1 MVQTTDLKSKEISMQ
16 SATER
21 MLEVAGPLF
30 ADRPFDAVST
40 REIAKAANVNL
51 SAISYHF
58 ENKEGLYRAVFEK
71 IIADLEPIRVGFAM
85 FLRTKMAAAGDD
97 RAALAAIVAEFVS
110 RLMDSI
116 MSPENPRWRMRLIIR
131 EIQHPSDCFDTVM
144 QGHIN
149 IMHDL
154 IGILVAKATG
164 EPEASEKVRLMTH
177 SVLIV
182 CLQYALSEPLVK
194 ARLGWDQVG
203 PAEIGKIK
211 SVLTVTVLRIL
222 NLGEFAERLILENSE

>member
-1 MVQTTDLKSKEISMQ
+1 MVQTIDLNNKTSSR

-21 MLEVAGPLF
+21 LLEAAGPLF

-40 REIAKAANVNL
+40 REIAKAADVNL

-71 IIADLEPIRVGFAM
+71 IVADLEPIRVGFAM
-85 FLRTKMAAAGDD
+85 FLRTKMAEAGDD
-97 RAALAAIVAEFVS
+97 RAALAIIVAEFVS

-131 EIQHPSDCFDTVM
+131 EIQHPTDSFDTVM
-144 QGHIN
+144 NGHIN

-164 EPEASEKVRLMTH
+164 EPEASETVRLMTH

-182 CLQYALSEPLVK
+182 CLQYALSESVVM
-194 ARLGWDQVG
+194 ARLGWSQVG
-203 PAEIGKIK
+203 PEEIDKIK
-211 SVLTVTVLRIL
+211 SVLTATVLRIL
-222 NLGEFAERLILENSE
+222 DLGEFSGRLSQEISE